1 MMADMWSKYFSG
13 RKHDPADAIRVVPV
27 SNRRQ
32 LAAFIRLPW
41 LLYAQDPHWVPPL
54 KLERRLHF
62 SSLNPYFAHGRWRGW
77 IAWQG
82 DRPVGR
88 ISAQV
93 DELHRRHYGVQSGH
107 FGFLECENNP
117 DVMAALVAES
127 EAWLAQHQTEEIT
140 GPLNFSINQ
149 ECGLLVD
156 GFDTPPVIMMPHN
169 HRWYAELL
177 EQRGYTAVK
186 DLYAYWVNP
195 DFVIPP
201 VMQGLLDRYGKS
213 IRLRNLNRKKF
224 KLELE
229 TLRGIFND
237 AWSDNWGFV
246 PFTREEFAE
255 LGTSL
260 RLFVPDDFIWIA
272 EYRGE
277 PVAFIAGLP
286 NLNEVLRE
294 LDGSLFPFGLFKLI
308 RALRARRI
316 RSARVALMG
325 VRKALQN
332 TPLGIA
338 LAFIVI
344 HNIRQAIVD
353 RGMTGVEMSWIL
365 EDNQGMRSILDRIG
379 SRLYKTYRIY
389 RKRLQA
395 VVEPSSK

>member
-1 MMADMWSKYFSG
+1 MMGHKRSKSFSG
-13 RKHDPADAIRVVPV
+13 QQRDPAAPVRVVPV
-27 SNRRQ
+27 GNRRQ

-41 LLYAQDPHWVPPL
+41 RLYAQDPHWVPPL

-62 SSLNPYFAHGRWRGW
+62 SSLNPYFAHGRWQGW

-93 DELHRRHYGVQSGH
+93 DDLHRSHYGVKSGH

-117 DVMAALVAES
+117 EVMAALVAQG
-127 EAWLAQHQTEEIT
+127 EAWLAQHETEEIT
-140 GPLNFSINQ
+140 GPLNFSVNQ

-177 EQRGYTAVK
+177 EQQGYTAAK
-186 DLYAYWVNP
+186 DLYAYWIKP

-201 VMQGLLDRYGKS
+201 VMQRLVDRYGRS
-213 IRLRNLNRKKF
+213 VRLRPLNRKKF
-224 KLELE
+224 KQELE

-255 LGTSL
+255 LGTAL
-260 RLFVPDDFIWIA
+260 RLFVPDEFICIA

-286 NLNEVLRE
+286 NLNEVLPE
-294 LDGSLFPFGLFKLI
+294 LDGSLFPSGLFKLT

-316 RSARVALMG
+316 RTARVALMG
-325 VRKALQN
+325 VRKDLQN

-338 LAFIVI
+338 LAFLVI
-344 HNIRQAIVD
+344 HDLRQAVIG

-365 EDNQGMRSILDRIG
+365 EDNQGMRSILERIG

-389 RKRLQA
+389 RKQL
-395 VVEPSSK
+395 